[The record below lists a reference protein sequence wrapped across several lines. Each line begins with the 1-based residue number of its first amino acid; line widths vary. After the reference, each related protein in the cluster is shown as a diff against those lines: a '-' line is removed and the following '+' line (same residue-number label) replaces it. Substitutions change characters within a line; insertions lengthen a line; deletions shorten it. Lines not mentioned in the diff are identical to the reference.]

1 MFVRKRAG
9 GKGVYYATA
18 MFKGR
23 QYNELV
29 GTDKREASRVEARIK
44 REVREETFQPKAR
57 RTGAVTAARYA
68 ETWGA
73 ARTNRTA
80 NDDRQRLRDYFEPH
94 FGSKIRMNEITE
106 REAVA
111 FVRSL
116 AELVRTDQIK
126 PRTARHVRGVVR
138 TMFRDA
144 KLEGVIASD
153 PFSELPRKLLPK
165 PARYKRDVYS
175 RQEVAVLLEDERVPA
190 PVRVLLAMM
199 LYMGVREGEACG
211 RRWRDWDANAQPLG
225 SMDIVTQYSDEP
237 LKTDQP
243 RKVPVH
249 PALAGCFD
257 WWWNEGFELT
267 YCRKPVRDDFI
278 VPNRHLRS
286 RGRGAHTKSSA
297 YKAMARA
304 CGAVGVRF
312 EGCHLTRHTMI
323 THARRG
329 GAREDVLEC
338 VTHNAKGSI
347 IDQYTHFDWEPL
359 CDAVL
364 CLNYSPTGPALAD
377 VSSPQPALALAV
389 SVKQTQTAAKL
400 AAVHVAPHVMPAE
413 AGRKHGVFQWRRR
426 ELNPGPRGIETIF
439 VHVCSRWLPPPTGVR
454 GFGHDLASVFLS
466 DQTRDALGHPALV
479 MTPFRYQNYL
489 TVGRHSS
496 VFQAARAIALSFAII
511 RPV

>member
-1 MFVRKRAG
+1 MFSRKRAG
-9 GKGVYYATA
+9 GKVVHYATA
-18 MFKGR
+18 MNKGR

-29 GTDKREASRVEARIK
+29 GTDKREALRVEARIR
-44 REVREETFQPKAR
+44 REIREETFQPKAR

-80 NDDRQRLRDYFEPH
+80 NDDRQRLRDYFELH
-94 FGSKIRMNEITE
+94 FGTKIRMYEIAQP
-106 REAVA
+106 EAVA
-111 FVRSL
+111 FVRWLGEL
-116 AELVRTDQIK
+116 ARAGKIK
-126 PRTARHVRGVVR
+126 PRTARHIRGVVR

-165 PARYKRDVYS
+165 PARHEREVYS
-175 RQEVAVLLEDERVPA
+175 RQEAGALLEDERVPA

-211 RRWRDWDANAQPLG
+211 RHWRDWDPNVKSLG
-225 SMDIVTQYSDEP
+225 SMNVVTQYNDEP

-249 PALAGCFD
+249 PALAECLER
-257 WWWNEGFELT
+257 WWNEGFELT
-267 YCRKPVRDDFI
+267 YCRKPVLDDFI
-278 VPNRHLRS
+278 IPNGHPRS

-304 CGAVGVRF
+304 CTAVGVRF

-329 GAREDVLEC
+329 GALADVLER
-338 VTHNAKGSI
+338 VTHNARGSI
-347 IDQYTHFDWEPL
+347 IDQYTHFDWKPL

-364 CLNYSPTGPALAD
+364 CIDYTQVVPALA
-377 VSSPQPALALAV
+377 VVPSPQPAPALAPAM
-389 SVKQTQTAAKL
+389 SVAETQTAAKL
-400 AAVHVAPHVMPAE
+400 AAVHVASHVGPAE
-413 AGRKHGVFQWRRR
+413 AGQKHEKFQWRRR
-426 ELNPGPRGIETIF
+426 ELKTAQVSRQGASFIEFCGLVCREGDSFLGARRRISSPR
-439 VHVCSRWLPPPTGVR
+439 
-454 GFGHDLASVFLS
+454 
-466 DQTRDALGHPALV
+466 LGEQPDH
-479 MTPFRYQNYL
+479 Y
-489 TVGRHSS
+489 G
-496 VFQAARAIALSFAII
+496 
-511 RPV
+511 